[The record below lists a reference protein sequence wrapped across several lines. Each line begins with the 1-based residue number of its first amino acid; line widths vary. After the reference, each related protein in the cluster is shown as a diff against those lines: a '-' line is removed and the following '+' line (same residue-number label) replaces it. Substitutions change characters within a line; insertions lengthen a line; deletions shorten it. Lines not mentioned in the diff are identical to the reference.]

1 MKKILFFA
9 VLGALGT
16 AMFTSCSN
24 DDALTTPKS
33 PEQKATDY
41 ASEFKAKFGNSSF
54 NTVKTVDVQA
64 VLPSGKGNYTL
75 RVYDGYPSAK
85 AQMLGKFE
93 NLNAAAVANVKV
105 NCPGNASRLFF
116 TAEQNGMSKISNC
129 GITKTNKVVAK
140 FDGGEGG
147 AASIDGTFD
156 LNWSNEYAQFSKAF
170 YDKLPSALTTIAGLF
185 DETENHANQGADA
198 LFAFN
203 KDGEVVFY
211 PIFQNQIFEDNIG
224 YFIMDV
230 DGNVVEEG
238 TLIENTQDTEN
249 PIWWRGNADGP
260 VAALQGYYAEHPISG
275 KADNYKFAYS
285 KPYVVTAP
293 EGYDP
298 ADLVVGIT
306 VSNAPFRGFDYMYGE
321 TYYSYS
327 ALNAQNTDPDAQ
339 IAVYASGQ
347 IETTEVTPDGE
358 ITTTRTFGLVGIED
372 NLAGQRLDWD
382 MNDVVFFTE
391 ATQVTTLEFEKPA
404 LYYVAFEDLGGT
416 YDFDFNDVVLG
427 VYYVSG
433 QETATVQALAAGGI
447 LPVEVYYNQ
456 EPLFGGELHG
466 AFGVPENTVVNTI
479 PEGQDIKGIP
489 SAICEPLEEEIPV
502 PEEFLIAE
510 DALPFVLYVNTTS
523 GQVKISARGEDGT
536 PQALVIGT
544 TWTKYPDIFDET
556 GELEET
562 GDNVTEPA
570 FYSWQWP
577 IECAGV
583 DEAYPDIYDW
593 VADPANFDW
602 LETGVDALLFPEP

>member
-64 VLPSGKGNYTL
+64 VLPSGTGKYTL

-85 AQMLGKFE
+85 TGAQMIGKFE
-93 NLNAAAVANVKV
+93 NLDAGSIASVKV

-116 TAEQNGMSKISNC
+116 TAEKNGVSKVTNC

-140 FDGGEGG
+140 FAGGEGD
-147 AASIDGTFD
+147 AASIDGTFKLD
-156 LNWSNEYAQFSKAF
+156 WSDEYAQFSSKF
-170 YDKLPSALTTIAGLF
+170 YQNVPNALTTNSGIF
-185 DETENHANQGADA
+185 NETEDHSNSIGDA
-198 LFAFN
+198 TFAFN
-203 KDGEVVFY
+203 ENGEVVFY
-211 PIFQNQIFEDNIG
+211 PIYQNQIFHDNIG
-224 YFIMDV
+224 YFVYDIV
-230 DGNVVEEG
+230 NEELVAEG
-238 TLIENTQDTEN
+238 TLFSDTQDET
-249 PIWWRGNADGP
+249 IWWRGNANGP
-260 VAALQGYYAEHPISG
+260 KSECPKYSSSNPINGNVADYA
-275 KADNYKFAYS
+275 YAYS
-285 KPYVVTAP
+285 KPLVVTVP
-293 EGYDP
+293 EGYNGP
-298 ADLVVGIT
+298 VENLVVGIS
-306 VSNAPFRGFDYMYGE
+306 VSNNPSYMYDE
-321 TYYSYS
+321 TYYSLK
-327 ALNAQNTDPDAQ
+327 ALNANNTDPEAN
-339 IAVYASGQ
+339 IALYASGQ
-347 IETTEVTPDGE
+347 VETTEMTADGE

-372 NLAGQRLDWD
+372 NLTGRNADFD
-382 MNDVVFFTE
+382 MNDIMLFTE
-391 ATQVTTLEFEKPA
+391 ATQVAIVPFEKPA